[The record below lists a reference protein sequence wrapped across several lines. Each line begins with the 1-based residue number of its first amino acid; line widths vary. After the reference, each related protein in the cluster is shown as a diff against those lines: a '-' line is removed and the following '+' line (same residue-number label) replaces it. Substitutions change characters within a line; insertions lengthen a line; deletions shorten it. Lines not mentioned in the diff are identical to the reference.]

1 MIEILKLIETMLIL
15 TAGSI
20 GIYLVFGFI
29 YAGIER
35 ATSKNLIRRFGEKA
49 IITTGFIGT
58 TLHELSHLLMAIL
71 FGHKIVSVKL
81 FSLNLK
87 SRTLG
92 HVRHSYNKK
101 NYYQRIGN
109 FFIGIAPIIGGTL
122 IILILLRI
130 FLPSSW
136 NDIINHFNLND
147 YVTATEQLNI
157 RELFS
162 YIGNDF
168 VVIIKSIFTLSNLT
182 TIRFWIFMFL
192 LISITN
198 HMSLSPADFK
208 NSLDGL
214 IFIVILSFI
223 VAIILELFGVSIA
236 SLTHALIVYNV
247 FVFSILILVL
257 ILAILIWA
265 VTKLLS
271 MI

>member
-1 MIEILKLIETMLIL
+1 MVEILKLIEMVLML
-15 TAGSI
+15 TVGSI
-20 GIYLVFGFI
+20 GIYLIFGFI
-29 YAGIER
+29 YAAIER
-35 ATSKNLIRRFGEKA
+35 GTSRNLIRRFGEKA
-49 IITTGFIGT
+49 IVTTGFIGT
-58 TLHELSHLLMAIL
+58 TLHELSHLLMALL

-81 FSLNLK
+81 FSLNLQ

-92 HVRHSYNKK
+92 HVKHSYNKR

-109 FFIGIAPIIGGTL
+109 FFIGIAPIIGGTI
-122 IILILLRI
+122 IILILLRV

-136 NDIINHFNLND
+136 NNIINHFNLNE

-157 RELFS
+157 RQLIS
-162 YIGNDF
+162 YMGNDF
-168 VVIIKSIFTLSNLT
+168 IVIIKSIFAVSNLT
-182 TIRFWIFMFL
+182 TIRFWVFMFL

-223 VAIILELFGVSIA
+223 IAIILELFNVNISSII
-236 SLTHALIVYNV
+236 HALVIYNV
-247 FVFSILILVL
+247 FVFSILLLVL

-271 MI
+271 II